1 MHINKLNLSKMKN
14 EFKIYKKGT
23 TTNGKV
29 TILSKEGE
37 PFNKKAKI
45 KKYLDLGYKVYDMND
60 KLIKK

>member
-1 MHINKLNLSKMKN
+1 MKN
-14 EFKIYKKGT
+14 QFKIFKKGT

-45 KKYLDLGYKVYDMND
+45 QKYLALGYKVYDMND
-60 KLIKK
+60 KEIKK